1 MTIADLGLLPHPGRP
16 RDQQGRDEERSL
28 HRDQHEQGW
37 ELHQDDGLGAGLP
50 CNAR

>member
-1 MTIADLGLLPHPGRP
+1 MADLGLLPHPGRP

-28 HRDQHEQGW
+28 HRDQREQGW
-37 ELHQDDGLGAGLP
+37 ELGTQDDGLEAGLP